1 MSLYTEY
8 SHTRDS
14 LVMENLIPEVAI
26 RPSNTKL
33 SVQSRLL
40 LFQASLSFYSMF
52 SFDISGIR
60 LDQTQLVGGFD
71 FPNGTFVFNPWVNE
85 ATGIIEIGENKI
97 GLQDMFEK
105 SLQNPYT
112 RHESQYRELMNRL
125 YTVLALD
132 GLGGRLSDFPAWCS
146 EGDDGWVTSDISI
159 CGGSADSNSR
169 EDSPYIRRT
178 GIITPGFSGLPK
190 NSGFSRASLRQFFVI
205 NDNVMIPCVGYLN
218 QDNKIVAV
226 ASDAAFDRKQIKQM
240 NWNTS
245 GFTFRAADLPPRFA
259 YAEAVEVPVCVSCE

>member
-33 SVQSRLL
+33 SVQSRLI
-40 LFQASLSFYSMF
+40 LFQSSLSFYSMF

-97 GLQDMFEK
+97 GLQ
-105 SLQNPYT
+105 
-112 RHESQYRELMNRL
+112 LMNRL

-132 GLGGRLSDFPAWCS
+132 GLGGRLSDFPAWCA
-146 EGDDGWVTSDISI
+146 EGDDGWATSDISI
-159 CGGSADSNSR
+159 CGGSTDSNSR
-169 EDSPYIRRT
+169 EDTPYIRRT

-205 NDNVMIPCVGYLN
+205 NDDVMIPCVGYLN

-240 NWNTS
+240 DWNTS

-259 YAEAVEVPVCVSCE
+259 YAEVVEVPVCVSCE

>member
-33 SVQSRLL
+33 SVQSRLI
-40 LFQASLSFYSMF
+40 LFQSSLSFYSMF

-71 FPNGTFVFNPWVNE
+71 FPNETFVFNPWVNE

-112 RHESQYRELMNRL
+112 RHEDQYREIMNRL
-125 YTVLALD
+125 YIVLALD
-132 GLGGRLSDFPAWCS
+132 GLGGRLSDFPAWCA
-146 EGDDGWVTSDISI
+146 EGDDGWGTSDISI
-159 CGGSADSNSR
+159 CGGSADSSSR
-169 EDSPYIRRT
+169 EDAPYIRRT

-205 NDNVMIPCVGYLN
+205 NDDVMIPCVGYLN

-226 ASDAAFDRKQIKQM
+226 ASDATFDRKQIKQM

-259 YAEAVEVPVCVSCE
+259 YAEAVEVPVHVSCE

>member
-33 SVQSRLL
+33 SVQSRLI
-40 LFQASLSFYSMF
+40 LFRSSLSFYSMF

-71 FPNGTFVFNPWVNE
+71 FPNGVFLFNPWVNE
-85 ATGIIEIGENKI
+85 ATGIVEIGENKI
-97 GLQDMFEK
+97 GLQEMFEK

-112 RHESQYRELMNRL
+112 RQDSQYKELMNRL
-125 YTVLALD
+125 YTVLSLD
-132 GLGGRLSDFPAWCS
+132 GLNGCLSTFPAWHALG
-146 EGDDGWVTSDISI
+146 ENGWIASDINIYS
-159 CGGSADSNSR
+159 DSVESFSDQ
-169 EDSPYIRRT
+169 EPPYIRRP
-178 GIITPGFSGLPK
+178 GVITPGFSGLPK

-205 NDNVMIPCVGYLN
+205 NDDVMIPCVGYLN

-226 ASDAAFDRKQIKQM
+226 ASDATFDRKQIKQM

-259 YAEAVEVPVCVSCE
+259 YAEVVEVPVCVSCE